1 MLPSFDS
8 PLNPEIREVAIA
20 HVANGVKCAMAAFL
34 KDRRLN
40 LQEIVDE
47 QRKEGW
53 RVCKDPKADPKN
65 PATCKRCPNPNHW
78 YGVKETKIGSTTHYS
93 RDCVDIPGPRTPSS
107 VWAKFEQ
114 GRRFALDRNKKA
126 SVEISLNATN
136 TGRIDYTKIN
146 RKDLNLGPLTQFI
159 SGGNNSD
166 PFPSLSASAKATNTV
181 VVSFAMEQKIEFPD
195 DEKPDELAKPSAS
208 PQAVMSDI
216 SKRRQK
222 SPQELADATAVEQ
235 SQGGNKVLN
244 IFGPEQ
250 FESDCAT
257 NEAFIKGKLLKPK
270 GDKTTFVDYL
280 GIKKLLN
287 KLLDDVERDIYT
299 GTPELALDQLTLTSQ
314 FQLTLEASAGTY
326 HILRI
331 VPVVVPPTVKL
342 SPDRTHQL
350 KITLKGGQQ
359 SIYKDINSDLENLCY
374 KNLGA
379 KNGDPR
385 VPDIAAEYCKN
396 PQAKHLQYL
405 IEKLDSQK
413 TTTTQ

>member
-1 MLPSFDS
+1 MLPSFNN

-34 KDRRLN
+34 KDRRHN

-53 RVCKDPKADPKN
+53 RVCKNPKLSPKDV
-65 PATCKRCPNPNHW
+65 ACVKCPRPDTQW
-78 YGVKETKIGSTTHYS
+78 WGVKETKIGSTTHYS
-93 RDCVDIPGPRTPSS
+93 RGCVDIPNPRSPSG

-126 SVEISLNATN
+126 AVEISLNATN
-136 TGRIDYTKIN
+136 TGRIDYTRIN

-159 SGGNNSD
+159 AAGSNTD
-166 PFPSLSASAKATNTV
+166 PFPSLSAAAKATNNV
-181 VVSFAMEQKIEFPD
+181 VVSFAMEQKIEFLDEEKLD
-195 DEKPDELAKPSAS
+195 DLTKPSAS
-208 PQAVMSDI
+208 PQAVMQNI
-216 SKRRQK
+216 QTARQK
-222 SPQELADATAVEQ
+222 SPQELSDATASEQ

-270 GDKTTFVDYL
+270 GDKTTYVDYL
-280 GIKKLLN
+280 GIKMLLN

-331 VPVVVPPTVKL
+331 VPIVVPPTVRL
-342 SPDRTHQL
+342 APDRTHQL
-350 KITLKGGQQ
+350 KITLKGSQQ
-359 SIYKDINSDLENLCY
+359 SVYKDINNDLENLCY

-385 VPDIAAEYCKN
+385 LPDIAAEYCKN

-405 IEKLDSQK
+405 IEKIDSQK
-413 TTTTQ
+413 STTTQ